1 MVFKKHLYRVE
12 KLFDLQPTSKI
23 ERQLG
28 VVFLEEMLMTPMKS
42 CLTFFKVACG

>member
-1 MVFKKHLYRVE
+1 MVFKKHPYQDE

-28 VVFLEEMLMTPMKS
+28 VVFLGEMLMT
-42 CLTFFKVACG
+42 TT